1 MTRLNEA
8 TERELVRLARR
19 GDTAAFDQLVVHHQ
33 RVVFNIAYRMTGN
46 RQEAEDVAQETFVKA
61 YQALDR
67 FDPQRPFAPWLYR
80 IATNTALN
88 WIKRRRPE
96 MELSE
101 GVLLTDPSAPG
112 PEAQAIAAD
121 TSARLRAAIATLPP
135 NYRAAIEL
143 RHFQGLSYQE
153 MSESLGVPL
162 SDVKSWLFRAR
173 RRLRKMLAPDAAKVV
188 QPTR

>member
-1 MTRLNEA
+1 MKRLDE
-8 TERELVRLARR
+8 TDKTVEREQIRLARQ
-19 GDTAAFDQLVVHHQ
+19 GDADAYGRLVTRHQ
-33 RVVFNIAYRMTGN
+33 QTVFNIAYRVTGN

-61 YQALDR
+61 YRALNR
-67 FDPQRPFAPWLYR
+67 FDTERPFAPWLYR

-96 MELSE
+96 AELDKE
-101 GVLLTDPSAPG
+101 TALADPSPG

-121 TSARLRAAIATLPP
+121 TSARLRAAIAALPP

-143 RHFQGLSYQE
+143 RHFQDLSYQE
-153 MSESLGVPL
+153 MSDALDVPI

-173 RRLRKMLAPDAAKVV
+173 RKLKKVLT
-188 QPTR
+188 PE